1 MSQSDKFKQHTP
13 MIRQYLR
20 IKADYPDTLLFYRMG
35 DFYELFFT
43 DAEKASQ
50 LLDLTLTKRGK
61 SDGKPIA
68 MAGLPYHAAD
78 QYLSRLLK
86 QGESVAICEQ
96 TGDPATS
103 KGPVK
108 REVVRVLTPGTVTD
122 AALLDERNDN
132 ILVAV
137 VKTDKSTDGKSYGLS
152 SLNIGNGRFSINEIS
167 NEEALLAELERL
179 NPAELL
185 LAESTDIEHNCPA
198 TKTLPDWYFDLDV
211 ATDLLKSQFGT
222 RDLSGYG
229 CDDHPLSTTAAGVV
243 LQYIRDTQRTALPH
257 IQGLIIEATGDAVVL
272 DAATRRN
279 LELQF
284 NMSGGQENTLLA
296 VLDTTATAMGKRC
309 LKRWIN
315 QPIRDTSTL
324 GMRHQC
330 ITSMIETGY
339 TPILADYLK
348 GIGDIERILS
358 RIALKSARPRD
369 LSTLR
374 DTLAL
379 LPGLQQQLHS
389 IDDVYILNLSGR
401 ISEFPDTHSLL
412 SQAIIETPPMLIRD
426 GGVIAAG
433 YDTDLDTLRGL
444 SETADGFLTDLEN
457 RERERT
463 GFSTL
468 KVAYNRVHG
477 YYIEISRNQAINAPD
492 DYTRRQTL
500 KAVERFITPEL
511 KKFEDKVLSAKERSL
526 KREKMLYE
534 QLIDKL
540 HEWLLQ
546 MQKAA
551 AALAELDV
559 ITCFSERAETLNY
572 CHPILVKETTLDIIN
587 GRHPVVEQVLEEPFT
602 PNDCQLDDST
612 RMLMITGPNMG
623 GKSTYMRQVALIT
636 LMAHIGS
643 FVPADSATIGSIDRI
658 FTRIGASDD
667 LASGRS
673 TFMVEMTE
681 AANIL
686 NNATTESLVLMD
698 EIGRGTS
705 TFDGLSLAMAC
716 AEHLA
721 TENRSYALFATHY
734 FELTTLPDTLP
745 SIKNVHINAIEHG
758 DKIVFLH
765 KVKKG
770 PANQSY
776 GIQVAQLAGLP
787 KNVINSARNKLH
799 ALENMETSSSIPQL
813 NLFAGSAP
821 EEQPKPS
828 EVIQKLQQLD
838 PDQFTPREAMDT
850 LYELVAMS
858 KKEQT

>member
-1 MSQSDKFKQHTP
+1 M
-13 MIRQYLR
+13 MRQYLR

-122 AALLDERNDN
+122 AALMDERNDN

-137 VKTDKSTDGKSYGLS
+137 VINGLPADDQSFGLS
-152 SLNIGNGRFSINEIS
+152 SLNISSGRFTINEIGS
-167 NEEALLAELERL
+167 HEALLAELERL

-185 LAESTDIEHNCPA
+185 LAESADLKHNCQA
-198 TKTLPDWYFDLDV
+198 VKTLPDWYFDLDT
-211 ATDLLKSQFGT
+211 ATDLLKAQFGT
-222 RDLSGYG
+222 HDLSGFG
-229 CDDHPLSTTAAGVV
+229 CEDHPLSTIAAGVV
-243 LQYIRDTQRTALPH
+243 LQYVRDTQRTALPH
-257 IQGLIIEATGDAVVL
+257 LQSLIIEATGDTVIL

-284 NMSGGQENTLLA
+284 NISGGHENTLFS

-315 QPIRDTSTL
+315 QPIRDTYTL

-330 ITSMIETGY
+330 ISSLLETGY
-339 TPILADYLK
+339 TSVLADFLK
-348 GIGDIERILS
+348 GIGDVERILS
-358 RIALKSARPRD
+358 RIALRSARPRD

-379 LPGLQQQLHS
+379 LPGLQNQLQQ
-389 IDDVYILNLSGR
+389 IDDIYIQHLAKR
-401 ISEFPDTHSLL
+401 ISEFPDTQLLL
-412 SQAIIETPPMLIRD
+412 SEAIIETPPMLIRD
-426 GGVIAAG
+426 GGVIATG
-433 YDTDLDTLRGL
+433 YDAELDTLRSL
-444 SETADGFLTDLEN
+444 SKTADGFLTDLEQ

-477 YYIEISRNQAINAPD
+477 YYIEMSRTQAANAPD
-492 DYTRRQTL
+492 DYQRRQTL
-500 KAVERFITPEL
+500 KAVERFIIPEL
-511 KKFEDKVLSAKERSL
+511 KEFEDKVLSAKERSL
-526 KREKMLYE
+526 AREKMLYE
-534 QLIDKL
+534 QLFDKL
-540 HEWLLQ
+540 QEWLPQ
-546 MQKAA
+546 MQETA

-559 ITCFSERAETLNY
+559 ITCFSERADTLNY
-572 CHPILVKETTLDIIN
+572 CQPVLSNDTQLDIVN

-602 PNDCQLDDST
+602 PNDCQLDSNT

-643 FVPADSATIGSIDRI
+643 FVPADAATIGSIDRI

-686 NNATTESLVLMD
+686 NNASTASLVLMD

-721 TENRSYALFATHY
+721 VENCSYALFATHY
-734 FELTTLPDTLP
+734 FELTTLPDTLS

-765 KVKKG
+765 KVKDG

-787 KNVINSARNKLH
+787 KSVINSARKKLH
-799 ALENMETSSSIPQL
+799 ALESMESASAIPQL
-813 NLFAGSAP
+813 NLFNSASP
-821 EEQPKPS
+821 PKEQPKPS
-828 EVIQKLQQLD
+828 EVLQKLHTLD
-838 PDQFTPREAMDT
+838 PDLFTPREALDM
-850 LYELVAMS
+850 LYELASLS
-858 KKEQT
+858 KKESG